1 MLTYT
6 YIYIYICIYIYDSAF
21 CVPSPPPS
29 RPMVS
34 PPTPPPMV
42 CFKSANSHRDGAPR
56 GRHPR
61 NCRRFWRLN
70 ASILVSVVI
79 FGPSGIHRVSK
90 VPAVTGIG
98 AVLIAI
104 FISVA
109 NFGPSCFCRTQKFP
123 TSYCFCVSKMLTV
136 TGIRVVLIVYKP
148 STNHK
153 FAVMFSRLL

>member
-1 MLTYT
+1 MW
-6 YIYIYICIYIYDSAF
+6 F
-21 CVPSPPPS
+21 CVLRSQAPPP
-29 RPMVS
+29 PPPPGI

-70 ASILVSVVI
+70 ASILVSVVT
-79 FGPSGIHRVSK
+79 FGPSCLHRVSK

-104 FISVA
+104 FITVA

-136 TGIRVVLIVYKP
+136 TGIGMVLTVSKYYLCGFP
-148 STNHK
+148 SRCCYYVAHALAFNSCLSYHD
-153 FAVMFSRLL
+153 

>member
-1 MLTYT
+1 MYT
-6 YIYIYICIYIYDSAF
+6 HIYIYMVLRAAF
-21 CVPSPPPS
+21 PAPPP
-29 RPMVS
+29 PHPAPNGMLQK
-34 PPTPPPMV
+34 
-42 CFKSANSHRDGAPR
+42 CNSHRDGAPR

-70 ASILVSVVI
+70 ASILVSVVT
-79 FGPSGIHRVSK
+79 FGPSCLHRVSK

-104 FISVA
+104 FITVA

-136 TGIRVVLIVYKP
+136 TGIGVVLTVYKP

-153 FAVMFSRLL
+153 CAVMFSRLL